1 MNGAWLDIEQ
11 VRKKFKTDTF
21 GLPKNQIQ
29 ANDSIQIRLVRE
41 ITEWLD
47 RPITEASQASVQ
59 FKLRK
64 IGLPNCESFE
74 IEQKDSTVMIW
85 ASGSAGHLYGFYELI
100 RKRML
105 GISNVA
111 TVAAPDQPIRMI
123 NQWDQ
128 TDGSIERGYAGAS
141 ILFGDTYKLEN
152 PDYGGFAVR
161 DENSDPFRHDNQRVE
176 MYARMLASVGINAIS
191 LNNVNVRGLGTR
203 LITYPYLKGVQELA
217 EIFRGFGIKTYLA
230 INWEAPKHIAGL
242 KTSDPLD
249 KKVQTFW
256 KRTCEEIYKA
266 IPDFGGFLVKADSEG
281 EPGPYKYGRN
291 HAEGANM
298 LAKALAPYGGKVIWR
313 AFVYNSKQDWR
324 DRSTDRAKA
333 AYENFMPLDGKFEKN
348 VILQIKF
355 GPIDFQTSE
364 PLQPL
369 FGALR
374 KTNQMM
380 EFELSAEYLGHQI
393 DVNYAVPQWAHMI
406 RTNTQFADL
415 KKPVVAEALA
425 ETAIDQKNTGFAA
438 VANVGMSPFWA
449 GNPLA
454 LANLYGYGRLCWD
467 NFKDVHEILTEWIE
481 QSFSTSSKQTKEIIF
496 DILATSNETYKNYT
510 APLGVGFMVVP
521 HYHYGVSINGYEY
534 DRWGTYHFADRNGVG
549 VDRTAKTG
557 TGFTKMYAP
566 KVAARYEDPESTP
579 KDLLLFFHHL
589 PYDFKLPD
597 GNTLIQTIY
606 DNHFAGYTAVQDYLV
621 KWRKVAGDIDEDVY
635 QEVLKRLSQQSQ
647 NALEWRDQ
655 VNTYFYRMSGVPDE
669 RGRQIYQ

>member
-74 IEQKDSTVMIW
+74 IEQKDSTVLIW
-85 ASGSAGHLYGFYELI
+85 ASGSVGHLYGFYELI
-100 RKRML
+100 RKKML
-105 GISNVA
+105 GISDVA
-111 TVAAPDQPIRMI
+111 TVATPDQPIRMI

-141 ILFGDTYKLEN
+141 ILFG
-152 PDYGGFAVR
+152 
-161 DENSDPFRHDNQRVE
+161 
-176 MYARMLASVGINAIS
+176 
-191 LNNVNVRGLGTR
+191 
-203 LITYPYLKGVQELA
+203 
-217 EIFRGFGIKTYLA
+217 
-230 INWEAPKHIAGL
+230 
-242 KTSDPLD
+242 
-249 KKVQTFW
+249 
-256 KRTCEEIYKA
+256 
-266 IPDFGGFLVKADSEG
+266 
-281 EPGPYKYGRN
+281 
-291 HAEGANM
+291 
-298 LAKALAPYGGKVIWR
+298 
-313 AFVYNSKQDWR
+313 
-324 DRSTDRAKA
+324 
-333 AYENFMPLDGKFEKN
+333 
-348 VILQIKF
+348 
-355 GPIDFQTSE
+355 
-364 PLQPL
+364 
-369 FGALR
+369 ALR
-374 KTNQMM
+374 KANQMM

-393 DVNYAVPQWAHMI
+393 VVNYAVPQWAHMI

-454 LANLYGYGRLCWD
+454 LANLYGYGRLCWG
-467 NFKDVHEILTEWIE
+467 NFKEVHEILTEWIE
-481 QSFSTSSKQTKEIIF
+481 QSFSTSLKQTKEIIF

-566 KVAARYEDPESTP
+566 KVAARYEDPKSTP

-589 PYDFKLPD
+589 PYDFKLSD

-655 VNTYFYRMSGVPDE
+655 VNTYFYRMSGIPDK